1 MLRYLRSS
9 FFEKYI
15 KSNLKL
21 LLFSDKIIENLKF
34 YYPMKKIGFILK
46 NYKLKKKTLF

>member
-21 LLFSDKIIENLKF
+21 LLFSDKIIEKF
-34 YYPMKKIGFILK
+34 KILLPYEEDWFYFK